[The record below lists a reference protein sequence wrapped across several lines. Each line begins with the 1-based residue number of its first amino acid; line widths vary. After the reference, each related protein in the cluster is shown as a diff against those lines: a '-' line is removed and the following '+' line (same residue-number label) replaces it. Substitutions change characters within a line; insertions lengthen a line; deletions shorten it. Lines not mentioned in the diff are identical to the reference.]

1 MSLRLRLCMVVVLVL
16 FTAGCAR
23 SRYAWDDYEDRLY
36 SYYKNPAESDQ
47 FMEGLQEIIQDGE
60 AENRVPPGIYA
71 EYGYMLYERG
81 KFPDAVLWYTKE
93 RDRWPESRL
102 LMDKMIALANGRK
115 SRPDAKGA
123 AGGQYP
129 APEPAREQQP

>member
-1 MSLRLRLCMVVVLVL
+1 MSLHLRLCLVAALAL
-16 FTAGCAR
+16 FVSGCAQT
-23 SRYAWDDYEDRLY
+23 RYAWDGYDDRLY

-81 KFPDAVLWYTKE
+81 KFPDAVVWYTKE
-93 RDRWPESRL
+93 RDKWPESRI
-102 LMDKMIALANGRK
+102 LMDKMIALASNRK
-115 SRPDAKGA
+115 LRSEPKG
-123 AGGQYP
+123 
-129 APEPAREQQP
+129 PAREQNLAPEAASERLP